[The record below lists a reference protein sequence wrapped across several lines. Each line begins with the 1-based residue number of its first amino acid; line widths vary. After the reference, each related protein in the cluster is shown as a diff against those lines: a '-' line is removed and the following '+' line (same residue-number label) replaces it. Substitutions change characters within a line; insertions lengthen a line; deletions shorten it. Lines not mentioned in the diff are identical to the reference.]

1 MNMAPQIDTDTALLD
16 VCDLSVAFPTP
27 RGPIL
32 PVNHASFRVGRGRS
46 LGLVGESGSGKSVTL
61 RAILGIV
68 PPPGRVASGTVR
80 LGPDD
85 LTRLSAS
92 RLRAVRGK
100 AISMNF
106 QDPMASLN
114 PVLTVGDQIV
124 ETLRVKAG
132 LRGRAAIDHAVSL
145 FERVGIREPRHRLR
159 DFPHQFSGGMAQ
171 RVMIAIAIA
180 AEPQLLLADEPTTA
194 LDVSIQDQVL
204 DLLAA
209 LKAELGMA
217 MILVSHDIGVI
228 ARSCDQVAVMYAGRI
243 LERGRVEDV
252 LLHPR
257 HPYTAMLIGSVPS
270 LVPNIGRKPL
280 ATISGQLPDL
290 TTVREGCPFRTR
302 CPHAREACAAVGMA
316 LDAPEEGHG
325 SACPFVEASA

>member
-1 MNMAPQIDTDTALLD
+1 MNMAPNIDGTELLNIS
-16 VCDLSVAFPTP
+16 DLSVEFPTS
-27 RGPIL
+27 RGPVL
-32 PVNHASFRVGRGRS
+32 PVNHVSFAVGRGRS

-68 PPPGRVASGTVR
+68 PPPGRVAGGTVR
-80 LGPDD
+80 LGSDD
-85 LTRLSAS
+85 LAHLPAS

-100 AISMNF
+100 TISMIF

-124 ETLRVKAG
+124 ETLKAKAG
-132 LRGRAAIDHAVSL
+132 LHGRAAIDQAVSL
-145 FERVGIREPRHRLR
+145 FERVGIRDARHRLR

-204 DLLAA
+204 DLLAS

-228 ARSCDQVAVMYAGRI
+228 ARSCDQVAVLYAGRI
-243 LERGRVEDV
+243 LEYGRVEDV
-252 LLHPR
+252 LRHPR
-257 HPYTAMLIGSVPS
+257 HPYTAMLIDSVPS
-270 LVPNIGRKPL
+270 LVPNIERKPL

-290 TTVREGCPFRTR
+290 ATVSEGCPFRTR
-302 CPHAREACAAVGMA
+302 CPHAHEACALVGMA
-316 LDAPEEGHG
+316 LDAPAEGHG
-325 SACPFVEASA
+325 SACPFVEVGP